1 MEIERVFS
9 IRCKPLVALTNEND
23 RLDFAD
29 MIGRQKYGE
38 GNQA

>member
-9 IRCKPLVALTNEND
+9 IRCKPLTNEND

-29 MIGRQKYGE
+29 MMGREKYGE